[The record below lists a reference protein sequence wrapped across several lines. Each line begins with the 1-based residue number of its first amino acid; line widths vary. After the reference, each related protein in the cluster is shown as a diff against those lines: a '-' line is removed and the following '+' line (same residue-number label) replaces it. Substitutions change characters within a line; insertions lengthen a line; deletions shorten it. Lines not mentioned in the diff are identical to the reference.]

1 MMQRIAL
8 GLVCVIIAAYTV
20 FHIVSLFS
28 PDVTTIVVASTTE
41 RTTVAFDGYI
51 FRDETV
57 LYSSYGGT
65 VDYAV
70 EDGRRV
76 LAGTALA
83 TVYATGDNDS
93 MQSRL
98 QELDAQ
104 IAVLERA
111 VADKPVLA
119 DLIEVRQALD
129 AGQEDVAKMLAE
141 GNAKTLS
148 EHTDAFLSELCRSDL
163 LTNRDS
169 SVKQTLARLQ
179 EERAALLARD
189 GDSETVYTQ
198 ESGYFF
204 AGCDGYEEYFSMNA
218 LEGITAE
225 RFADLTSAEPKQDE
239 NMGKYAVGR
248 MMYTSRWCFAA
259 SIPTEDLRYFE
270 VGVQYHT
277 AFTGNGSLM
286 LPLTL
291 ERIERTESGAILIF
305 ECDRLPNNFDFSRY
319 QSVEIEVESVTG
331 IHVPKTATH
340 RRDGAYYVYILRG
353 GVVLERKIEISY
365 EGSDYY
371 LVRDNVSYEGVEDLY
386 LKSNDQLILSGN
398 NLFDGRILE

>member
-1 MMQRIAL
+1 MAKSEWKNGNMMQRIAL

-141 GNAKTLS
+141 
-148 EHTDAFLSELCRSDL
+148 
-163 LTNRDS
+163 
-169 SVKQTLARLQ
+169 
-179 EERAALLARD
+179 
-189 GDSETVYTQ
+189 
-198 ESGYFF
+198 
-204 AGCDGYEEYFSMNA
+204 
-218 LEGITAE
+218 
-225 RFADLTSAEPKQDE
+225 
-239 NMGKYAVGR
+239 
-248 MMYTSRWCFAA
+248 
-259 SIPTEDLRYFE
+259 
-270 VGVQYHT
+270 
-277 AFTGNGSLM
+277 
-286 LPLTL
+286 
-291 ERIERTESGAILIF
+291 
-305 ECDRLPNNFDFSRY
+305 
-319 QSVEIEVESVTG
+319 
-331 IHVPKTATH
+331 
-340 RRDGAYYVYILRG
+340 
-353 GVVLERKIEISY
+353 
-365 EGSDYY
+365 
-371 LVRDNVSYEGVEDLY
+371 
-386 LKSNDQLILSGN
+386 
-398 NLFDGRILE
+398 